1 MKTRI
6 DEVRS
11 SRRKGGNE
19 NEFLVSRGVER
30 KRKKERGQIN
40 IRDVAQQR
48 FARRSLCFEYFC
60 ILRDTKV
67 RLRNFRDSLHAINAA
82 ASRYVSDPFASAFS
96 RIKKRYVMLFLICNI
111 YDSLCC
117 V

>member
-1 MKTRI
+1 MYRSGLYVGLTAKTRI

-19 NEFLVSRGVER
+19 NEFLVYREEVER

-48 FARRSLCFEYFC
+48 FARRSLCFDYFC
-60 ILRDTKV
+60 ILRDMKV
-67 RLRNFRDSLHAINAA
+67 RLRNFRWIVCLRLVPRLLDTLAILLRAHFPVLRNA
-82 ASRYVSDPFASAFS
+82 
-96 RIKKRYVMLFLICNI
+96 M
-111 YDSLCC
+111 
-117 V
+117 

>member
-40 IRDVAQQR
+40 IVAQQR

-60 ILRDTKV
+60 ILRDMKV

-82 ASRYVSDPFASAFS
+82 ASLNTLAILLRAHFPVLRNA
-96 RIKKRYVMLFLICNI
+96 M
-111 YDSLCC
+111 
-117 V
+117 